1 MKKITFFL
9 SFFAFATMANAQIF
23 KRELKKHT
31 SEPGYFWFKPVVDVD
46 TSTLEDG
53 VNANTLFLVEGYL
66 TNGTPIEVFVEG
78 KTLRFLL
85 QLPAKQNTA
94 SSGQL
99 EGFMFTVKSL
109 GQSSF
114 LTKSS
119 IKKGRYYEKQK
130 ERLLRERNTEKYEL
144 WSEAPKKV
152 KGKVS
157 GSKII
162 PEAENPVEGSSN
174 EKRNWGGS

>member
-1 MKKITFFL
+1 
-9 SFFAFATMANAQIF
+9 MANAQIF
-23 KRELKKHT
+23 KKELKKHS
-31 SEPGYFWFKPVVDVD
+31 SEPGYFWFRPVVDVD

-53 VNANTLFLVEGYL
+53 AANANTLFLVEGYL

-85 QLPAKQNTA
+85 QLPAKQSIA
-94 SSGQL
+94 SDARL

-109 GQSSF
+109 GKNSF

-152 KGKVS
+152 KGKVF
-157 GSKII
+157 GSKIL
-162 PEAENPVEGSSN
+162 PEAESPVETKTN
-174 EKRNWGGS
+174 EKRNWGN